1 MTPNTKVKFT
11 TNSGRA
17 QYPWLNKPDTAFGN
31 APKYKTNLIM
41 DWNEASDLV
50 GKIQELVADTFGK
63 DADKARLPYKTDDET
78 GETVITVKSNYAPYF
93 FDSQGQP
100 LVDEQ
105 IPDIWAGSLIRLG
118 GFIKPYQ
125 VSGTKGITLQL
136 TKVQVIEPVSGK
148 GSDGSS
154 FGAVE
159 GGFVAQKILQKE
171 ALDNA
176 SEEAAEEA
184 MAEATAADRF

>member
-17 QYPWLNKPDTAFGN
+17 QYPWLNTPDTAFGN

-41 DWNEASDLV
+41 DWNEATDLV
-50 GKIQELVADTFGK
+50 SKIQEFVADTFGK
-63 DADKARLPYKTDDET
+63 DADKAKLPYKTDDET

-105 IPDIWAGSLIRLG
+105 IPDIWGGSIIRIG
-118 GFIKPYQ
+118 GFIKPYR
-125 VSGTKGITLQL
+125 VSGNKGITLQL
-136 TKVQVIEPVSGK
+136 TKVQVIEPVS
-148 GSDGSS
+148 DGSS
-154 FGAVE
+154 FEAVE
-159 GGFVAQKILQKE
+159 GGFVAQQILQKE

-176 SEEAAEEA
+176 PEEAEEA